1 MPDPNELPDP
11 NDLVIHLRTAALSG
25 DLALGASFGCA
36 QVADVLARVT
46 HERDMYRAACN
57 AYDSGLFDTA
67 QSFID
72 QLKSDLRR
80 M

>member
-1 MPDPNELPDP
+1 MSDPNELPDP
-11 NDLVIHLRTAALSG
+11 HDLVFRLRTAAVSG
-25 DLALGASFGCA
+25 DLTLGESFTCV
-36 QVADVLARVT
+36 QVADVLARVM

-67 QSFID
+67 QRLID
-72 QLKSDLRR
+72 QLTSDLER